1 MKKPAM
7 AALIAGQLV
16 TAMPA
21 HAAELA
27 ATEHPGSQQIGTF
40 VGARV
45 RVPLA
50 GAGRERTRV
59 ALTAAPA
66 LHALQTSGQRSV
78 RFGQGLE
85 LGNRGNRLQLSY
97 AGRPVS
103 RIVAGATAPDG
114 ERRGISTLGWVAIGV
129 GVLAVVVVSAA
140 AICISDSDCIPDE

>member
-1 MKKPAM
+1 MKKMVM
-7 AALIAGQLV
+7 AALVAGQLV

-27 ATEHPGSQQIGTF
+27 ATEQPGSQQIGTF

-59 ALTAAPA
+59 ALTAAPT

-85 LGNRGNRLQLSY
+85 LGGAGDRLQLSY

-129 GVLAVVVVSAA
+129 GATVVLAYVALGVCYESGG
-140 AICISDSDCIPDE
+140 CFQGE